1 MLNKV
6 AANINSFTVSHLI
19 KLLKIT
25 TERVTQTK
33 GSGTEVD
40 VSSVNIGTRLCLNM
54 NDQATIICMASG
66 TDITRMWQRNGTVIS
81 GVTGKT
87 YTARASD

>member
-1 MLNKV
+1 MVQLCS
-6 AANINSFTVSHLI
+6 SFLSFIISHLI
-19 KLLKIT
+19 KLSKIT

-40 VSSVNIGTRLCLNM
+40 VSFVNIGTRLCLNM
-54 NDQATIICMASG
+54 NDQAIIICMASG
-66 TDITRMWQRNGTVIS
+66 TDITRTWQRNGTVIS